1 MSDALQFAV
10 VTIAAAAAVAMLIRS
25 YVRGA
30 SKKAATPCAN
40 CGLTRPTAQTA
51 RAVRPVQRAS
61 R

>member
-1 MSDALQFAV
+1 
-10 VTIAAAAAVAMLIRS
+10 LIWS

-40 CGLTRPTAQTA
+40 CGLTKPAARPAPLVP
-51 RAVRPVQRAS
+51 RAERTS